1 MTKSLMANE
10 EKRWSY
16 MTHDAMKRRLFKITN
31 LRKLECFIHC
41 ANKYGN
47 RELWAL
53 AVEKLD
59 FMS

>member
-16 MTHDAMKRRLFKITN
+16 MTHEAMKRRLFKITN
-31 LRKLECFIHC
+31 VEKLKCFIHC
-41 ANKYGN
+41 AGKYRN
-47 RELWAL
+47 RELKKL
-53 AVEKLD
+53 AVEKLN